1 MGNNGQYF
9 TIQEL
14 LDRMIPKEKE
24 MEGGGCSWW
33 YVCPECHGAVDQQDN
48 FCRHCGQKLN

>member
-1 MGNNGQYF
+1 MENDNFF

-24 MEGGGCSWW
+24 MEGGGSCWW
-33 YVCPECHGAVDQQDN
+33 YVCPECRGPVDHQDN
-48 FCRHCGQKLN
+48 FCRHCGQKLK